1 MYAIANNLLVDLPA
15 FMILQ
20 MYRTSGSARNVGM
33 PFGLLLT
40 KFLASKRVP
49 DFANDT
55 YVEVHKRLNAQ
66 TIHQSE
72 AHIPRAQAAPSP
84 IYVDEN
90 LTMGQRMKNL
100 EAAVAGGFEY
110 MTQEL
115 AELCEYVHQEVIDL
129 RGYVH

>member
-1 MYAIANNLLVDLPA
+1 MYAIENTLAIDLPA

-20 MYRTSGSARNVGM
+20 MYRTSRSARNVGM

-55 YVEVHKRLNAQ
+55 YAEVNKKLNAQ

-72 AHIPRAQAAPSP
+72 ANIPRAPVANRP

-90 LTMGQRMKNL
+90 LTMG
-100 EAAVAGGFEY
+100 
-110 MTQEL
+110 
-115 AELCEYVHQEVIDL
+115 
-129 RGYVH
+129 